1 MKKKKSSFWII
12 NVLFL
17 IPLFTF
23 SQQGIISSSWDKVSD
38 AFNFEKGSELKTAE
52 ELAFVSSPS
61 NLICLKN
68 GHTYPQFGN
77 TEDKQINHQMSTFAE
92 DSSLRKEVCLNGT
105 WELKVEGFNE
115 FVDVRVPG
123 SYAGQNKL
131 WGQEYWDVWDYPQA
145 WFNKAAVYRR
155 TIDIPVVPEGQRVL
169 IHFGGVRH
177 VVSVEVNGE
186 EVGTWHDSYVPFA
199 FDITNQVH
207 PGVNELHVSI
217 AKDQTCGLFEDYNGQ
232 RRGIYRDVFL
242 KFVPEVRVTPDAFL
256 QTLVSRKEL
265 IYEVPVMNASAKEQ
279 KLSLR
284 FNITDAEGKV
294 VKSWSDGKQF
304 SLSPG
309 EVKTII
315 STESWSNPHLWSID
329 DPYLHHLTTE
339 VVSADGAVLDRHQLR
354 FGFREISWN
363 KQHLFLN
370 GREIF
375 LRGHGGHPLGDLQG
389 GKEYSEAWIRQLK
402 EQGVE
407 LMRLHDL
414 PRHAELYDAADE
426 LGFLLISEAAH
437 HFRLP
442 PKELAMAHMERLV
455 KWLRNHPS
463 VLTWSVSN
471 ELHWRNFEEP
481 AYLIQLCNNLDPTRP
496 AFASDFSPWSLHG
509 DVISHHYSP
518 GNIWDDWEKY
528 GPDKVML
535 WDEIGSVWQHDRP
548 LKIGPAGFEISS
560 QDVATGIWRD
570 GWEQVRNDLESFAD
584 GKEINGQFY
593 RVNAYV
599 PWELSYVFYRF
610 QPFNNFQRLYPEYE
624 QIEGSKGMKP
634 LFINPC
640 ATTHNIWDPTLPEF
654 QPNPGLYCFN
664 EYLQRVRFPDDPK
677 ERTFFSG
684 ESIDRKGRLFYEDYR
699 PADRVEFRVETP
711 EGKLLNSVDR
721 TISLKAGEYVADF
734 KSEWKIP
741 EVDTLMPI
749 RLVRQFSY
757 EGEPGYRKV
766 DEAKIFP
773 TFKSLDLIARKVAV
787 VGKSLQNLLGGAGV
801 PVSEARLIIAERFE
815 EAWKMR
821 VSEGSRVLLL
831 SKDGKVAGKQ
841 LSHISIVLSGKNISF
856 HGPQKNYKLSDELT
870 LSFGTSDQEQ
880 AILTDRS
887 FNLESP
893 VPGTWVTIDIDG
905 TIDFTEKGLVLLNY
919 GLWKH
924 PGKEGYDKQ
933 FKEAGGASFYKK
945 TVRIMLSDA
954 SGRWFVCDERETQEL
969 TRDFPGA
976 FNGAVEF
983 DCSRLSWQLVR
994 LESGSVIPEDVA
1006 VIPDLS
1012 QVSAVGLVL
1021 DESNSGS
1028 ALQIKGFDLSGGAQP
1043 AAYVQPG
1050 CVQHLLLS
1058 GLGQEDFSYWRGGSS
1073 SQSLSIS
1080 EGYNARRILFGNKDG
1095 NGSALHETFIGRGV
1109 VLESALNMGTPQ
1121 EPVAG
1126 FFLNRMVDYLDQ
1138 YQPAETHVKL
1148 SVIGGNNLANWLE
1161 ALGADLNRAQR
1172 RLLPSD
1178 IAVVDAHDLK
1188 SLAGAKKA
1196 LIAHLEK
1203 SGTIIFSEV
1212 TPESIET
1219 IREICGKQL
1228 RLTEPYFGQ
1237 RYKCIKAPVS
1247 WARVGTP
1254 HQWVDYFDGILV
1266 PYPFEPNFSPLL
1278 SGIAN
1283 LDLDWKQQVM
1293 FKYGIE
1299 IEGMNPVSANVEH
1312 QVLISNWH
1320 IGSEGTDH
1328 LYGEHLNGV
1337 RDLRQNS
1344 WFVNRDPVVMEVA
1357 ARGGRV
1363 IISQLDLAA
1372 GGRKASRVMQTL
1384 LTNLGTSFSGAMPA
1398 PTEKIY
1404 DSAGRKDQLKRFDV
1418 YDRQVDPVKRQFYGV
1433 PDSIPSYMKGTRIQ
1447 ASLND
1452 VELPVLGFFGDP
1464 MTLRLAKPLEQAL
1477 LDVVRIDEPVRLMQS
1492 SLAAK
1497 ILRDR
1502 IGDKKYARVVFS
1514 IGERDLDDTG
1524 LMADFEHNLNIVW
1537 KILSEHSQKIY
1548 WIPIPSEYGK
1558 DEQRAKRASELNR
1571 IADQFFE
1578 GKDVYKIPFVYADTG
1593 NLPLG
1598 YFSGHSDQFTPAEAE
1613 ALAKRLAEAVIS
1625 FGAQ

>member
-1 MKKKKSSFWII
+1 MKNSFLII
-12 NVLFL
+12 YVLFL
-17 IPLFTF
+17 IPIFTF
-23 SQQGIISSSWDKVSD
+23 SQQGVISSRLDKVSD
-38 AFNFEKGSELKTAE
+38 AFNFEKGSELKIAE
-52 ELAFVSSPS
+52 ELAFVNSSS

-68 GHTYPQFGN
+68 GHTNPQFGN
-77 TEDKQINHQMSTFAE
+77 AEDNHIKHQMSTFAE

-105 WELKVEGFNE
+105 WELKVDGEND
-115 FVDVRVPG
+115 FVKVQVPG
-123 SYAGQNKL
+123 SYAGEDQL
-131 WGQEYWDVWDYPQA
+131 WGKEHWNVWDYPRD
-145 WFNKAAVYRR
+145 WYNKAATYRR
-155 TIDIPVVPEGQRVL
+155 TLEIPEIPEGQRVL
-169 IHFGGVRH
+169 IHFNGVRH
-177 VVSVEVNGE
+177 VVQVEVNGK
-186 EVGTWHDSYVPFA
+186 EVGTWSDSYIPFA
-199 FDITNQVH
+199 FDITDQVRV
-207 PGVNELHVSI
+207 GTNELRVNV
-217 AKDQTCGLFEDYNGQ
+217 AEDLTCGLFEDYNEK
-232 RRGIYRDVFL
+232 RRGIYQDVFL
-242 KFVPEVRVTPDAFL
+242 KFVPEIRVTPDIYV
-256 QTLVSRKEL
+256 QTLVTKKQL
-265 IYEVPVMNASAKEQ
+265 ILEVPIINAGNKIQ
-279 KLSLR
+279 RVNLQ
-284 FNITDAEGKV
+284 FTITDAKGNKV
-294 VKSWSDGKQF
+294 KQWIQDEQ
-304 SLSPG
+304 LTIAPG
-309 EVKTII
+309 EVQTFKT
-315 STESWSNPHLWSID
+315 SQPWENPHLWSVD
-329 DPYLHHLTTE
+329 DPYLHHITTE
-339 VVSADGAVLDRHQLR
+339 LVNEKREVLDRYRLR
-354 FGFREISWN
+354 FGFREITWG
-363 KQHLFLN
+363 KQHLYLN
-370 GREIF
+370 GQEIF
-375 LRGHGGHPLGDLQG
+375 LRGDGGHPQGELQG
-389 GKEYSEAWIRQLK
+389 TKAYSEAWIRQLK
-402 EQGVE
+402 EQGVDM
-407 LMRLHDL
+407 MRLHDF
-414 PRHAELYDAADE
+414 PRNVEMYEAADE
-426 LGFLLISEAAH
+426 MGFLFLSEAAH

-442 PKELAMAHMERLV
+442 PKEIAMAHVERMV
-455 KWLRNHPS
+455 KRLRNHPS
-463 VLTWSVSN
+463 ILMWSVAN
-471 ELHWRNFEEP
+471 ELHWRKFEEP
-481 AYLIQLCNNLDPTRP
+481 DYLIELCNRLDSSRP
-496 AFASDFSPWSLHG
+496 AFNSDFSAWSLHG
-509 DVISHHYSP
+509 DVISHHYDAK
-518 GNIWDDWEKY
+518 NIWSDWEKY
-528 GPDKVML
+528 GPDKVMI
-535 WDEIGSVWQHDRP
+535 WDEIGNVWQQDRP
-548 LKIGPAGFEISS
+548 LKVGPAGFEISS
-560 QDVATGIWRD
+560 QDVATGTWRD
-570 GWEQVRNDLESFAD
+570 GWQELRNDIEFFAD
-584 GKEINGQFY
+584 GKEINGRFY

-599 PWELSYVFYRF
+599 PWELCYSFYRF
-610 QPFNNFQRLYPEYE
+610 QPFNNFQRMDLKYGT
-624 QIEGSKGMKP
+624 IEGVKGIKP
-634 LFINPC
+634 KYINPC
-640 ATTHNIWDPTLPEF
+640 ATTINIWDPTLPEN
-654 QPNPGLYCFN
+654 QPNPALYCFK
-664 EYLQRVRFPDDPK
+664 EYLARVRFPDDPK
-677 ERTFFSG
+677 ENTFFSG

-711 EGKLLNSVDR
+711 EGKLLNSEDR
-721 TISLKAGEYVADF
+721 TILLKAGEYVADF

-773 TFKSLDLIARKVAV
+773 TFKSLDLVARKVAV

-801 PVSEARLIIAERFE
+801 PVSEARLIIAEKFE

-831 SKDGKVAGKQ
+831 AKDGKVAGKQ
-841 LSHISIVLSGKNISF
+841 LSHLSIVLSGKNISF

-893 VPGTWVTIDIDG
+893 VPGTWVTIDLDG

-933 FKEAGGASFYKK
+933 FEEAGGASFYKK

-954 SGRWFVCDERETQEL
+954 SGRWFVCDEREKQEL
-969 TRDFPGA
+969 TRDFPSA

-1006 VIPDLS
+1006 VSPDLS

-1043 AAYVQPG
+1043 TAYVQPG
-1050 CVQHLLLS
+1050 SVQHRLLA
-1058 GLGQEDFSYWRGGSS
+1058 GLGQEDFSFWRGGSS
-1073 SQSLSIS
+1073 NRSLSIP
-1080 EGYNARRILFGNKDG
+1080 ERCNVRRILFGNKDG
-1095 NGSALHETFIGRGV
+1095 NGSALHETFIGCGV
-1109 VLESALNMGTPQ
+1109 VLESALNIGILQ

-1138 YQPAETHVKL
+1138 YQPAETHGKL
-1148 SVIGGNNLANWLE
+1148 SVIGGNNLASWLE
-1161 ALGADLNRAQR
+1161 ALGADLSRAQT

-1178 IAVVDAHDLK
+1178 IAAVDARDLK
-1188 SLAGAKKA
+1188 ALTGAKKA

-1203 SGTIIFSEV
+1203 GGTVIFSEV
-1212 TPESIET
+1212 TPETVET
-1219 IREICGKQL
+1219 IREICGKPL

-1254 HQWVDYFDGILV
+1254 HQWVDYYDGILV

-1283 LDLDWKQQVM
+1283 LDLDWKQQIM

-1328 LYGEHLNGV
+1328 LYGEQLNGV

-1398 PTEKIY
+1398 PTDKIY
-1404 DSAGRKDQLKRFDV
+1404 DSAGRKDQLKRFAV

-1452 VELPVLGFFGDP
+1452 VDLPVLGFFGDP
-1464 MTLRLAKPLEQAL
+1464 MTLKLAKPLEQAL

-1497 ILRDR
+1497 NLRDQ

-1537 KILSEHSQKIY
+1537 KILAEHSQKIY
-1548 WIPIPSEYGK
+1548 WMPIPSEYGK

-1578 GKDVYKIPFVYADTG
+1578 GKDVYKIPFVYADTEK
-1593 NLPLG
+1593 LPLG
-1598 YFSGHSDQFTPAEAE
+1598 YFSGHSEQFTPAEAE